1 MSPTN
6 GKVLRKVSL
15 DFPSTQPLIFVLLS
29 TRFFVHFRLCL
40 VSRIYVSPAD
50 FHADS
55 VLFFLLRPF
64 LERKGVKCDKER
76 NSSKGESVSLHRVI
90 FEIPRRPRDSLAFF
104 PFSRL
109 FYFSLR
115 LCSSYSIPRAS
126 PSFLSSSRVVS
137 LDGIPVSSVK
147 RACDEG
153 FPLFRSLRHP
163 GTKKEGQ

>member
-1 MSPTN
+1 MEKFCEKFHSTSQVP
-6 GKVLRKVSL
+6 SL
-15 DFPSTQPLIFVLLS
+15 SSSFSYP
-29 TRFFVHFRLCL
+29 L
-40 VSRIYVSPAD
+40 VSSYIFACALLAASTCLRLTFTRIP
-50 FHADS
+50 FF
-55 VLFFLLRPF
+55 FFLLRPF
-64 LERKGVKCDKER
+64 LEGKEVKCDEER

-153 FPLFRSLRHP
+153 FPLFRSPRHP